1 MTSEHDVRQ
10 QLQMVLEMTEA
21 NQEGLRAL
29 EDITRQQATMIDKQ
43 SGMIDKMW
51 EQVQPILI
59 QHRKRQQIR
68 DAVMEKMITG
78 VAWGVATGVLFL
90 LWKGAVYF
98 IHQDNGGA

>member
-1 MTSEHDVRQ
+1 MTGEREIRE
-10 QLQMVLEMTEA
+10 QLQVVLEMTEA

-29 EDITRQQATMIDKQ
+29 EDITRQQAEMIDRQ

-51 EQVQPILI
+51 DQVQPILI

-68 DAVMEKMITG
+68 DAVAEKMITG
-78 VAWGVATGVLFL
+78 AAWGVATGLLFL

-98 IHQDNGGA
+98 IHQDNGGT